1 MLTFCCCILHNKI
14 ASSLSNILS
23 FLIPSLSSFLIL
35 FFICSTFSLFPN
47 EYQPS
52 GSLNFNKL
60 DDAYLQLTLNKLI
73 NYQQPMLIRAYAVSL
88 NLFRVIDGLG
98 TLVFF
103 N

>member
-1 MLTFCCCILHNKI
+1 MSSCQDGIMLY
-14 ASSLSNILS
+14 S
-23 FLIPSLSSFLIL
+23 
-35 FFICSTFSLFPN
+35 FSLFPK

-73 NYQQPMLIRAYAVSL
+73 NYQQPMLIRAYAVNL
-88 NLFRVIDGLG
+88 NIFRVIDGLG
-98 TLVFF
+98 SLVFY